1 MSQNHEL
8 GVEIQV
14 GAHDLRIH
22 NGAGETDTLM
32 VGTTAPIAVGPGKG
46 ASGVRHGQD
55 KVRGDT

>member
-32 VGTTAPIAVGPGKG
+32 WWALQHPLLLGLGREHLG
-46 ASGVRHGQD
+46 
-55 KVRGDT
+55 